1 MRCRA
6 CHARM
11 QPIDNYCRKCGA
23 AVEYI
28 DVPVVRE
35 ELAGPVAQL
44 RAAALPVATR
54 GAAVVVAGTLL
65 RFALRSWFEARAAR
79 RSISLLGHDGGT
91 VEETLIYR
99 RVRQR

>member
-28 DVPVVRE
+28 DVPVVRD

-54 GAAVVVAGTLL
+54 GAAVVVAGALL
-65 RFALRSWFEARAAR
+65 RVVLRSWFEARAAR
-79 RSISLLGHDGGT
+79 RGFPQLGRDTDT
-91 VEETLIYR
+91 VEELLVYR
-99 RVRQR
+99 RIRQR